1 MNNSTSNDKKNNE
14 NRFLRQVILD
24 NYKNPQ
30 NRGTPNMY
38 DRTAFSANR
47 SCGDEITVFL
57 KIKDDKIAQINY
69 EIRGC
74 ALSTAS
80 ASILSE
86 ELKGETLNEIL
97 ELDESFVQDLLGTE
111 LSINR
116 VKCGML
122 PLEAIQKAID
132 EN

>member
-1 MNNSTSNDKKNNE
+1 MDSSSDQNS
-14 NRFLRQVILD
+14 RFLRQVILD

-30 NRGTPNMY
+30 NKGKPGKY
-38 DRTAFSANR
+38 DKSAFSANR

-57 KIKDDKIAQINY
+57 TINSGKITQINY

-86 ELKGETLNEIL
+86 ELKNKSIDEILKLNET
-97 ELDESFVQDLLGTE
+97 FVQDLLGTE

-116 VKCGML
+116 VKCGVL
-122 PLEAIQKAID
+122 PLEAIQKALAED
-132 EN
+132 